1 LLSLSGGIFYLNINE
16 QAAWESD
23 FSLQPVFYRRGI
35 VKWWMANKAKNAAN
49 LLFLCGMCAIL
60 TIAQKRK

>member
-1 LLSLSGGIFYLNINE
+1 MDRLHGKVTSHGSLLFY
-16 QAAWESD
+16 QC
-23 FSLQPVFYRRGI
+23 GI
-35 VKWWMANKAKNAAN
+35 VKWWMANKAKNAAD

>member
-1 LLSLSGGIFYLNINE
+1 MVDGE
-16 QAAWESD
+16 QS
-23 FSLQPVFYRRGI
+23 
-35 VKWWMANKAKNAAN
+35 KKNATK

>member
-1 LLSLSGGIFYLNINE
+1 MGKWLLM
-16 QAAWESD
+16 AAC
-23 FSLQPVFYRRGI
+23 FFYRRGI
-35 VKWWMANKAKNAAN
+35 VKWWMANKAKNAAK

>member
-1 LLSLSGGIFYLNINE
+1 MVDGE
-16 QAAWESD
+16 QS
-23 FSLQPVFYRRGI
+23 
-35 VKWWMANKAKNAAN
+35 KNAAK